1 MARPRQTCLSSC
13 LQVVKLSGTSLL
25 TVHKTQQVMMN
36 CDILLCRGT
45 PKPVPTLQVCLGIH
59 DTRAPTPMSP
69 PLNSSS
75 FYIQIKPSQLN
86 LTSPIAPVLLRSSS
100 FSADSLLLSRDH
112 ISPHPFL
119 REDPSWFSV
128 FAFVIAHQAG
138 AHTDPGALSSR
149 ADSHPEE

>member
-1 MARPRQTCLSSC
+1 MFILSC

-36 CDILLCRGT
+36 RDILLCRGT
-45 PKPVPTLQVCLGIH
+45 PKPVPSPCR

-75 FYIQIKPSQLN
+75 FYTQIKPSQLN

-112 ISPHPFL
+112 IFPHPFL